1 MESYEAPSETLD
13 PLRIAAAL
21 RAHGVSYVLVG
32 GLAAAAWGSP
42 NETDDID
49 ICLTAHEGNLE
60 RLGLALMDIGAVR
73 RPEKGD
79 EHRVSFRTNAGQ
91 LDVFEVTGDYA
102 AIHARSSEVDLGRGL
117 IVHVASVED
126 LVRLKRASGDLAGA
140 AHLDSL
146 GHKFVPE
153 ALDERTSEDSPAPRS
168 KTRGHKGRGRSR
180 ASAHRGPSRDLVSC
194 GGPLAQSGRATDS

>member
-1 MESYEAPSETLD
+1 MGESFETTIDTFD
-13 PLRIAAAL
+13 PLRIVAAL
-21 RAHGVSYVLVG
+21 RSHGVSYVLVG

-73 RPEKGD
+73 RPEKSD
-79 EHRVSFRTNAGQ
+79 QHRVSFRTNAGQ

-102 AIHARSSEVDLGRGL
+102 DIHARSSQVDLGRGL
-117 IVHVASVED
+117 LVHVASIDD

-146 GHKFVPE
+146 GNEFVPY
-153 ALDERTSEDSPAPRS
+153 AGDERTTEDRPAEPR
-168 KTRGHKGRGRSR
+168 KVRGHKIWKLLEDVDTFLSDLDHGQVRHKRARS
-180 ASAHRGPSRDLVSC
+180 
-194 GGPLAQSGRATDS
+194 

>member
-1 MESYEAPSETLD
+1 VETYEAASDTAFD

-73 RPEKGD
+73 RPEKAD

-91 LDVFEVTGDYA
+91 LDVFEVTGEYA
-102 AIHARSSEVDLGRGL
+102 DIHARSSQVDLGRGL
-117 IVHVASVED
+117 IVHVASIDD

-146 GHKFVPE
+146 GHVFVPE
-153 ALDERTSEDSPAPRS
+153 ALDERTSEDSPAPRT
-168 KTRGHKGRGRSR
+168 KRRGHKVWKLFEDVDTFLSDLDHGDVRHKRARS
-180 ASAHRGPSRDLVSC
+180 
-194 GGPLAQSGRATDS
+194 

>member
-1 MESYEAPSETLD
+1 MRETIESPVQTTFD
-13 PLRIAAAL
+13 PLRIVAAL
-21 RAHGVSYVLVG
+21 RSHGVSYVLVG

-60 RLGLALMDIGAVR
+60 RLGLALMDLGAVR
-73 RPEKGD
+73 RNEGGG

-91 LDVFEVTGDYA
+91 LDVFELTGGYA
-102 AIHARSSEVDLGRGL
+102 DIHGRSSQVDLGRGL
-117 IVHVASVED
+117 LVHVASVDD

-146 GHKFVPE
+146 GHPFAPY
-153 ALDERTSEDSPAPRS
+153 ADDERTAEDRPAEPDKVRGQKIWKLLEDVDHFLSDLDHGRVRNNHKRTRS
-168 KTRGHKGRGRSR
+168 
-180 ASAHRGPSRDLVSC
+180 
-194 GGPLAQSGRATDS
+194 